1 MDFLPEF
8 STMPAP
14 GGVRGLYRLFDEQP
28 WRMVCNPDTRAPV
41 IFPSAKEAL
50 GAARD
55 LVKRKLNPDLRCQA
69 TGQAVPADDPDLL
82 AMEEWR
88 KTKQE
93 EYAKARVMT
102 RNGKNRRQVVVE
114 RKVKRGRK

>member
-28 WRMVCNPDTRAPV
+28 WRMVCHPATKAPV

-55 LVKRKLNPDLRCQA
+55 LVKRKLNPDLRSA
-69 TGQAVPADDPDLL
+69 DAVEVVPSDDPDLL

-88 KTKQE
+88 KSKQE
-93 EYAKARVMT
+93 DYAKSRALIK
-102 RNGKNRRQVVVE
+102 NGKRHRQVVVE